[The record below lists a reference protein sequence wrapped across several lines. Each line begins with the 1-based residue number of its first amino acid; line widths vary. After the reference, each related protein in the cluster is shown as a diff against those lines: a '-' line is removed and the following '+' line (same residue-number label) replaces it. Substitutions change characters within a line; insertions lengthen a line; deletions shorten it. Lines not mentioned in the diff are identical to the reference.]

1 METGAPLVN
10 TPLISTWSGSYR
22 TGFPGEV
29 IPGNIAR
36 IYARMAKD
44 LREGTHTA
52 PSFDDAVALHRVIAA
67 VEQAA
72 ETGRRTKLT

>member
-1 METGAPLVN
+1 
-10 TPLISTWSGSYR
+10 
-22 TGFPGEV
+22 
-29 IPGNIAR
+29 
-36 IYARMAKD
+36 MAKD
-44 LREGTHTA
+44 LQEGTHTA